1 MIRRTPRSTQH
12 DTRVPYTAFL
22 LSPAPDFCETS
33 GPGRRVELDAEN
45 PYTAALQLIREQVA
59 QRLQGRR
66 IVAVA
71 HRVVH
76 GGKRYFAPTRVTAD
90 LIDDL
95 RSYIPL
101 APLHQPFP
109 LEAMGIL
116 QIGRAHV

>member
-33 GPGRRVELDAEN
+33 GPGRRVGLDAEN

-59 QRLQGRR
+59 QRLQGRL

-90 LIDDL
+90 RSEEHTSELQSLMLI
-95 RSYIPL
+95 SYAVFCL
-101 APLHQPFP
+101 KKK
-109 LEAMGIL
+109 
-116 QIGRAHV
+116 